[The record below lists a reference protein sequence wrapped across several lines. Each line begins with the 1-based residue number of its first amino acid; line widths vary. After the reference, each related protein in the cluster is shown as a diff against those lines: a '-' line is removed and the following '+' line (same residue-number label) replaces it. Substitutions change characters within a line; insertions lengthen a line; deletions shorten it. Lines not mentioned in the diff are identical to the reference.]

1 MDRSKKI
8 YFSRRMLSNEH
19 IGKKYLDRLKESNAI
34 NLENNYKILI
44 VKNKY
49 IQILPLNNYII
60 HSDPNKSS
68 RLDDCSMQNI
78 KNDYC
83 EFNS

>member
-1 MDRSKKI
+1 MNSVQKFFPNNLMNRSKKI

-19 IGKKYLDRLKESNAI
+19 IGKKYLDRLKESNAV

-49 IQILPLNNYII
+49 IQILPLNNNIL
-60 HSDPNKSS
+60 HSDPNKSK
-68 RLDDCSMQNI
+68 RHVD
-78 KNDYC
+78 
-83 EFNS
+83 

>member
-1 MDRSKKI
+1 MNSVQKFFPNKSYGDRSKKI

-49 IQILPLNNYII
+49 IQILPLNNNIL
-60 HSDPNKSS
+60 HSDPNKSK
-68 RLDDCSMQNI
+68 RHVD
-78 KNDYC
+78 
-83 EFNS
+83 

>member
-1 MDRSKKI
+1 MNRSKKI

-19 IGKKYLDRLKESNAI
+19 IGKKYLDRLNERNAI

-49 IQILPLNNYII
+49 IQILPLNNNIL
-60 HSDPNKSS
+60 HSDPNKSK
-68 RLDDCSMQNI
+68 RHVD
-78 KNDYC
+78 
-83 EFNS
+83 

>member
-49 IQILPLNNYII
+49 IQILPLNNNIL
-60 HSDPNKSS
+60 HGDPNKSK
-68 RLDDCSMQNI
+68 RHVD
-78 KNDYC
+78 
-83 EFNS
+83 

>member
-1 MDRSKKI
+1 MNSVQKFFPNKSYGIDLKK
-8 YFSRRMLSNEH
+8 FTFLVGMLSNEH

-49 IQILPLNNYII
+49 IQILPLNNNIL
-60 HSDPNKSS
+60 HSDPNKSK
-68 RLDDCSMQNI
+68 RHVD
-78 KNDYC
+78 
-83 EFNS
+83 

>member
-1 MDRSKKI
+1 MNRSKKI
-8 YFSRRMLSNEH
+8 YFSRRMLSNEY

-49 IQILPLNNYII
+49 IQILPLNNNIL
-60 HSDPNKSS
+60 HSDPNKSK
-68 RLDDCSMQNI
+68 RHVD
-78 KNDYC
+78 
-83 EFNS
+83 

>member
-19 IGKKYLDRLKESNAI
+19 IGKKYSDRLKESNAI

-49 IQILPLNNYII
+49 IQILPLNNNIL
-60 HSDPNKSS
+60 HSDPNKSK
-68 RLDDCSMQNI
+68 RHVD
-78 KNDYC
+78 
-83 EFNS
+83 

>member
-19 IGKKYLDRLKESNAI
+19 IGKKYLDRLKEINAI

-49 IQILPLNNYII
+49 IQILPLNNNIL
-60 HSDPNKSS
+60 HSDPNKSK
-68 RLDDCSMQNI
+68 RHVD
-78 KNDYC
+78 
-83 EFNS
+83 

>member
-8 YFSRRMLSNEH
+8 YFSRRMLSNGH
-19 IGKKYLDRLKESNAI
+19 IGKKYSDRLKESNAI

-49 IQILPLNNYII
+49 IQILPLNNNIL
-60 HSDPNKSS
+60 HSDPNKSK
-68 RLDDCSMQNI
+68 RHVD
-78 KNDYC
+78 
-83 EFNS
+83 

>member
-49 IQILPLNNYII
+49 IQMGPTYLTNHPVFLL
-60 HSDPNKSS
+60 SNK
-68 RLDDCSMQNI
+68 
-78 KNDYC
+78 
-83 EFNS
+83 

>member
-44 VKNKY
+44 VKNKKR
-49 IQILPLNNYII
+49 
-60 HSDPNKSS
+60 KSS
-68 RLDDCSMQNI
+68 R
-78 KNDYC
+78 
-83 EFNS
+83 E